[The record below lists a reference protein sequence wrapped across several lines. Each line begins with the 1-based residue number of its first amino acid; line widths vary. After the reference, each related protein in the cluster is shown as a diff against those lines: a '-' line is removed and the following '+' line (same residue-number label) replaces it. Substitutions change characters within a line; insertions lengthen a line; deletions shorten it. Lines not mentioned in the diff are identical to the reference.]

1 MKALLM
7 VAFLALTL
15 GSLAAQDRSRSRG
28 RRSQDSRSNELL
40 PRFYGDRYQYP
51 FGPYWPFAYP
61 RYPWPRY
68 YFIPN
73 PFPAAAAPSNKK

>member
-1 MKALLM
+1 MKALLT
-7 VAFLALTL
+7 VAFITLTL
-15 GSLAAQDRSRSRG
+15 GSLAAQDRSRG
-28 RRSQDSRSNELL
+28 KRSQESRSHELL
-40 PRFYGDRYQYP
+40 PRFYGNRYQYP

-73 PFPAAAAPSNKK
+73 PFPAAAARSSKR